1 MSDLKTLTTLFRA
14 ANSIERVIK
23 EDVFKYG
30 LNVSEFGVLE
40 AIYHKGPMNV
50 KDVLEK
56 VLIANSSMTYV
67 IDNLVTKGYLIKK
80 QCEVDKRRFLLE
92 LSSKGNSLMD
102 KIFPIHANN
111 MRKILDILDIEE
123 ELSLQKSLSK
133 IGKYA
138 KEVKFNDL

>member
-14 ANSIERVIK
+14 ANSFERVIK

>member
-56 VLIANSSMTYV
+56 VLIANSSMSYV
-67 IDNLVTKGYLIKK
+67 IDNLVTKGYLIRK
-80 QCEVDKRRFLLE
+80 QCIVDKRRFLLE
-92 LSSKGNSLMD
+92 LSVKGKSLMD
-102 KIFPIHANN
+102 KIFPIHASN

-123 ELSLQKSLSK
+123 EIALQKSLSK

-138 KEVKFNDL
+138 KEVKLNDL